1 MLERTLAAG
10 IPLDVQWND
19 IDYMD
24 KNNDFTYDPVR
35 FGGLP
40 QFVEDLH
47 KVYTGTAPPR
57 ITRTGETLDI
67 VSLS

>member
-10 IPLDVQWND
+10 IPVDVQWND

-35 FGGLP
+35 FAGLP

-47 KVYTGTAPPR
+47 KVYTGTPPR
-57 ITRTGETLDI
+57 ITSTDETHLNI
-67 VSLS
+67 VSVS